1 MSRPIPKATGKRY
14 RTVSE
19 MLEDTGTSPE
29 IVDSVKEVESQDLVP
44 LLTGIRVARGLTQKQ
59 VAELIGCS
67 QGRISKLEQSRDLDL
82 RIADVID
89 YLGAVDGSI
98 WLTIGPK
105 PLAEH
110 IKLHVRALRQ
120 LLEELVALSG
130 DDPSINQ
137 GINHFL
143 DEILVETGQRLESA
157 KEAIAQKQAAIQK
170 PTVQVELVGG
180 AGSTTEM
187 VKKILERRASSQ
199 KLQER
204 LQALLSKPGGEIRHR
219 DRSS

>member
-1 MSRPIPKATGKRY
+1 MNRPTPKATGKRY

-19 MLEDTGTSPE
+19 MLEDTRTSEE
-29 IVDSVKEVESQDLVP
+29 IVASVKEVESQDLVP
-44 LLTGIRVARGLTQKQ
+44 LLTGIRVAKGLTQKQ

-67 QGRISKLEQSRDLDL
+67 QSRISKLEQSRDLDL

-98 WLTIGPK
+98 WFTIGPK

-137 GINHFL
+137 GINGFL

-170 PTVQVELVGG
+170 PTVQVELVGRS
-180 AGSTTEM
+180 GSTTEM
-187 VKKILERRASSQ
+187 VKKVLERRVSTQ
-199 KLQER
+199 KLEEQ
-204 LQALLSKPGGEIRHR
+204 LQALLSKRAAR
-219 DRSS
+219 